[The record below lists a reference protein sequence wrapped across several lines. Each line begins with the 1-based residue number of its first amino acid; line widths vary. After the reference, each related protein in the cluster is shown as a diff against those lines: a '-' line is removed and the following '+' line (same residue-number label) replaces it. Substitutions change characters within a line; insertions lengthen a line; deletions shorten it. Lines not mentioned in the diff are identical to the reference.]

1 MATSL
6 DPGAIL
12 SQLVESFMRLPLMQK
27 ILFPLL
33 IVGSVMG
40 IVFVS
45 NWASSPDY
53 AVIYSDLSSP
63 DAAAIITR
71 LKEQKIKYQLRGDG
85 STIAVSPPEMVHE
98 IRLSLATDGLPKG
111 GNIGLELFDTTSLGT
126 TTFQEKIKWMRAIQ
140 GELERTIGTIDA
152 VQSARVHITQPER
165 SVFSKKGSEPTASV
179 LLKLRPGGELDKKQI
194 KGISN
199 LVAGSVEGLKREN
212 VSIVDVYGN
221 LLTTSDEDTEGLG
234 MEATRLQYQRE
245 IEKNYVQ
252 RIEQMLSKVLGA
264 GKVIA
269 RVSTELD
276 FSQTE
281 KQEEVYDPSGQVIRS
296 ERTMEEGSGQSQ
308 RGGIP
313 GIVSNL
319 GNDPKI
325 LGAAQSGEDKSMRRE
340 ALKNYEVSKAVSK
353 SISPRGKLM
362 RLSVAVLVDSTYKN
376 GEQNVASL
384 AAGGSKDAVKEGT
397 IAVNEDVTISP
408 EVISQIESIAKSAV
422 GFDADRGDSIS
433 VEAIPFKK
441 SETDFNQMLDSKA
454 TQDLIFNVIFKA
466 APVVFIILFFLVLVR
481 PLVKFLV
488 TPTEA
493 EVDLT
498 RLLPTGIAELE
509 QELEAER
516 GKAQLPT
523 YEPAVDMEQL
533 EELIAD
539 NSRIVKESPTQAALL
554 IRYWLNDGRL

>member
-1 MATSL
+1 MK
-6 DPGAIL
+6 
-12 SQLVESFMRLPLMQK
+12 LPLMQK

-45 NWASSPDY
+45 NWASAPDY
-53 AVIYSDLSSP
+53 AVIYSDLSAP
-63 DAAAIITR
+63 DSAAIVTR
-71 LKEQKIKYQLRGDG
+71 LKEQKVKYQIRGDG
-85 STIAVSPPEMVHE
+85 TTIAISPPEMVHE

-111 GNIGLELFDTTSLGT
+111 GNIGLELFDATNLGT
-126 TTFQEKIKWMRAIQ
+126 TTFQEKVKWMRAIQ

-152 VQSARVHITQPER
+152 VQTARVHITQPER

-212 VSIVDVYGN
+212 VSIVDVFGN
-221 LLTTSDEDTEGLG
+221 LLTTSDEDGEGLG
-234 MEATRLQYQRE
+234 MEATRIQYQRE

-281 KQEEVYDPSGQVIRS
+281 KQEEIYDPSGQVIRS
-296 ERTMEEGSGQSQ
+296 ERTMEEGTGQSQ

-313 GIVSNL
+313 GVVSNL
-319 GNDPKI
+319 STDPKVV
-325 LGAAQSGEDKSMRRE
+325 APAQGGEDKSVRRE
-340 ALKNYEVSKAVSK
+340 ALKNYEVSKAISK
-353 SISPRGKLM
+353 STSPRGKLV
-362 RLSVAVLVDSTYKN
+362 RLSVAVLVDSTYNLKD
-376 GEQNVASL
+376 GTAGAS
-384 AAGGSKDAVKEGT
+384 AEPKTTTANATTDTSEEPT
-397 IAVNEDVTISP
+397 ITP
-408 EVISQIESIAKSAV
+408 ETISQIEAIAKSAV
-422 GFDADRGDSIS
+422 GFDVDRGDSIS

-441 SETDFNQMLDSKA
+441 SETDYNALLDSKGM
-454 TQDLIFNVIFKA
+454 QDLIFNVIFKA
-466 APVVFIILFFLVLVR
+466 APVVFIILFFLILVK

-523 YEPAVDMEQL
+523 YEPAVDLEQL
-533 EELIAD
+533 EELISD

>member
-12 SQLVESFMRLPLMQK
+12 SQLVESFMKLPLMQK

-45 NWASSPDY
+45 NWASAPDY
-53 AVIYSDLSSP
+53 AVIYSDLSAP
-63 DAAAIITR
+63 DSAAIVTR
-71 LKEQKIKYQLRGDG
+71 LKEQKVKYQIRGDG
-85 STIAVSPPEMVHE
+85 TTIAISPPEMVHE

-111 GNIGLELFDTTSLGT
+111 GNIGLELFDATNLGT
-126 TTFQEKIKWMRAIQ
+126 TTFQEKVKWMRAIQ

-152 VQSARVHITQPER
+152 VQTARVHITQPER

-212 VSIVDVYGN
+212 VSIVDVFGN
-221 LLTTSDEDTEGLG
+221 LLTTSDEDGEGLG
-234 MEATRLQYQRE
+234 MEATRIQYQRE

-281 KQEEVYDPSGQVIRS
+281 KQEEIYDPSGQVIRS
-296 ERTMEEGSGQSQ
+296 ERTMEEGTGQSQ

-313 GIVSNL
+313 GVVSNL
-319 GNDPKI
+319 STDPKVV
-325 LGAAQSGEDKSMRRE
+325 APAQGGEDKSVRRE
-340 ALKNYEVSKAVSK
+340 ALKNYEVSKAISK
-353 SISPRGKLM
+353 STSPRGKLV
-362 RLSVAVLVDSTYKN
+362 RLSVAVLVDSTYNLKD
-376 GEQNVASL
+376 GTAGAS
-384 AAGGSKDAVKEGT
+384 AEPKTTTANATTDTSEEPT
-397 IAVNEDVTISP
+397 ITP
-408 EVISQIESIAKSAV
+408 ETISQIEAIAKSAV
-422 GFDADRGDSIS
+422 GFDVDRGDSIS

-441 SETDFNQMLDSKA
+441 SETDYNALLDSKGM
-454 TQDLIFNVIFKA
+454 QDLIFNVIFKA
-466 APVVFIILFFLVLVR
+466 APVVFIILFFLILVK

-523 YEPAVDMEQL
+523 YEPAVDLEQL
-533 EELIAD
+533 EELISD

>member
-1 MATSL
+1 
-6 DPGAIL
+6 
-12 SQLVESFMRLPLMQK
+12 
-27 ILFPLL
+27 
-33 IVGSVMG
+33 
-40 IVFVS
+40 
-45 NWASSPDY
+45 
-53 AVIYSDLSSP
+53 
-63 DAAAIITR
+63 
-71 LKEQKIKYQLRGDG
+71 
-85 STIAVSPPEMVHE
+85 
-98 IRLSLATDGLPKG
+98 
-111 GNIGLELFDTTSLGT
+111 
-126 TTFQEKIKWMRAIQ
+126 MRAIQ

-152 VQSARVHITQPER
+152 VQTARVHITQPER

-212 VSIVDVYGN
+212 VSIVDVFGN
-221 LLTTSDEDTEGLG
+221 LLTTSDEDGEGLG
-234 MEATRLQYQRE
+234 MEATRIQYQRE

-281 KQEEVYDPSGQVIRS
+281 KQEEIYDPSGQVIRS
-296 ERTMEEGSGQSQ
+296 ERTMEEGTGQSQ

-313 GIVSNL
+313 GVVSNL
-319 GNDPKI
+319 SADPKVV
-325 LGAAQSGEDKSMRRE
+325 APAQGGEDKSVRRE
-340 ALKNYEVSKAVSK
+340 ALKNYEVSKAISK
-353 SISPRGKLM
+353 STSPRGKLV
-362 RLSVAVLVDSTYKN
+362 RLSVAVLVDSTYNIKD
-376 GEQNVASL
+376 GTAGASAEPKTT
-384 AAGGSKDAVKEGT
+384 AADATTDTSE
-397 IAVNEDVTISP
+397 EPTISP
-408 EVISQIESIAKSAV
+408 ETISQIEAIAKSAV
-422 GFDADRGDSIS
+422 GFDVDRGDSIS

-441 SETDFNQMLDSKA
+441 SETDYNALLDSKGM
-454 TQDLIFNVIFKA
+454 QDLIFNVIFKA
-466 APVVFIILFFLVLVR
+466 APVVFIILFFLILVK

-523 YEPAVDMEQL
+523 YEPAVDLEQL
-533 EELIAD
+533 EELISD

>member
-12 SQLVESFMRLPLMQK
+12 SQLTESFVKLPLIQK

-33 IVGSVMG
+33 IIGSVMG

-45 NWASSPDY
+45 KWASAPDY
-53 AVIYSDLSSP
+53 AVIYSDLSAP
-63 DAAAIITR
+63 DSAAIVSR
-71 LKEQKIKYQLRGDG
+71 LKEQKVKYEIRGDG
-85 STIAVSPPEMVHE
+85 TTIAISPPEMVHE

-111 GNIGLELFDTTSLGT
+111 GNIGLELFDTTNLGT
-126 TTFQEKIKWMRAIQ
+126 TTFQEKVKWMRAIQ
-140 GELERTIGTIDA
+140 GELERTIGTIDS

-165 SVFSKKGSEPTASV
+165 SVFSKKGAEPTASV

-212 VSIVDVYGN
+212 VAIVDVYGN
-221 LLTTSDEDTEGLG
+221 LLTTSDEDGEGLG

-245 IEKNYVQ
+245 IEKGYIQ

-269 RVSTELD
+269 RVTADLD
-276 FSQTE
+276 FSQIE
-281 KQEEVYDPSGQVIRS
+281 KSEEIYDPSGQVIRS
-296 ERTMEEGSGQSQ
+296 ERTMEEGTGQSQ

-313 GIVSNL
+313 GVVSNL
-319 GNDPKI
+319 SNDPK
-325 LGAAQSGEDKSMRRE
+325 LVSPAQGGEDNSRRRE
-340 ALKNYEVSKAVSK
+340 ALKNYEVSKAISK
-353 SISPRGKLM
+353 STSPRGKLVK
-362 RLSVAVLVDSTYKN
+362 LSVAVLVDSNYN
-376 GEQNVASL
+376 VEQASASSVA
-384 AAGGSKDAVKEGT
+384 AKDAAKDGAAPVAEESG
-397 IAVNEDVTISP
+397 IRP
-408 EVISQIESIAKSAV
+408 EIVSQIEAIARSAV
-422 GFDADRGDSIS
+422 GFDPERGDTLS

-441 SETDFNQMLDSKA
+441 SETDFNSMLDSKA

-466 APVVFIILFFLVLVR
+466 APVIFIVLFFLVLVK

-493 EVDLT
+493 EIDLT

-509 QELEAER
+509 QELESER
-516 GKAQLPT
+516 SKAQLPT
-523 YEPAVDMEQL
+523 YEPAVDLEQL
-533 EELIAD
+533 EELISD

>member
-12 SQLVESFMRLPLMQK
+12 SQLVESFMKLPLMQK

-45 NWASSPDY
+45 NWASAPDY
-53 AVIYSDLSSP
+53 AVIYSDLSAP
-63 DAAAIITR
+63 DSAAIVER
-71 LKEQKIKYQLRGDG
+71 LKEQKVKYQLRGDG
-85 STIAVSPPEMVHE
+85 TTIAISPPEMVHE

-111 GNIGLELFDTTSLGT
+111 GNIGLELFDATNLGT
-126 TTFQEKIKWMRAIQ
+126 TTFQEKVKWMRAIQ

-152 VQSARVHITQPER
+152 VQTARVHITQPER

-212 VSIVDVYGN
+212 VSIVDVFGN
-221 LLTTSDEDTEGLG
+221 LLTTSDEDGEGLG
-234 MEATRLQYQRE
+234 MEATRIQFQRE

-296 ERTMEEGSGQSQ
+296 ERTLEEGTGQSQ

-313 GIVSNL
+313 GVVSNL
-319 GNDPKI
+319 SADPKI
-325 LGAAQSGEDKSMRRE
+325 VAPAQGGEDKSVRRE
-340 ALKNYEVSKAVSK
+340 ALKNYEVSKAISK
-353 SISPRGKLM
+353 STSPRGKLV
-362 RLSVAVLVDSTYKN
+362 RLSVAVLVDSTYNIKD
-376 GEQNVASL
+376 G
-384 AAGGSKDAVKEGT
+384 AAGTSAEPKPTTADATSATSE
-397 IAVNEDVTISP
+397 ELTISP
-408 EVISQIESIAKSAV
+408 ETISQIEAIAKSAV
-422 GFDADRGDSIS
+422 GFDVDRGDSIS

-441 SETDFNQMLDSKA
+441 SETDYNALLDSKGM
-454 TQDLIFNVIFKA
+454 QDLIFNVIFKA
-466 APVVFIILFFLVLVR
+466 APVVFIILFFLILVK

-523 YEPAVDMEQL
+523 YEPAVDLEQL
-533 EELIAD
+533 EELISD

>member
-12 SQLVESFMRLPLMQK
+12 SQLVESFIKLPLMQK

-45 NWASSPDY
+45 NWASAPDY

-63 DAAAIITR
+63 DSAAIITR
-71 LKEQKIKYQLRGDG
+71 LKEQKVKYQLRGDG
-85 STIAVSPPEMVHE
+85 TTIAVSPPEMVHE

-212 VSIVDVYGN
+212 VSIVDVFGN
-221 LLTTSDEDTEGLG
+221 LLTTSDEDGEGLG
-234 MEATRLQYQRE
+234 MEATRIQYQRD

-281 KQEEVYDPSGQVIRS
+281 KQEEIYDPSGQVIRS
-296 ERTMEEGSGQSQ
+296 ERTMEEGTGQSQ

-319 GNDPKI
+319 SNDPKLI
-325 LGAAQSGEDKSMRRE
+325 GAAQGGEDKSQRRE
-340 ALKNYEVSKAVSK
+340 ALKNYEVSKAISK
-353 SISPRGKLM
+353 STSPRGKLV
-362 RLSVAVLVDSTYKN
+362 RLSVAVLVDSNYKSEA
-376 GEQNVASL
+376 GASS
-384 AAGGSKDAVKEGT
+384 GSAVKDEAKDAAAIPV
-397 IAVNEDVTISP
+397 EDVTISP
-408 EVISQIESIAKSAV
+408 ETITQIEAIAKSAV
-422 GFDADRGDSIS
+422 GFDVDRGDSIS
-433 VEAIPFKK
+433 VEAIPFKR

-466 APVVFIILFFLVLVR
+466 APVVFIILFFLVLVK

-523 YEPAVDMEQL
+523 YEPSVDMEQL